1 MPIYEFYCSK
11 CNVVFNFF
19 SKSVDTGKR
28 PACPRC
34 RKQKLEKLISSFAMT
49 GKAVDS
55 GAAPDLPID
64 ESKMERAM
72 ATLAGEAEKIKSD
85 DPRQAA
91 KLIRKFTDMTGLEM
105 GGSMNE
111 ALNRL
116 EAGEDPEKIE
126 SEMGGLMNG
135 EDEPFILPEKGGRS
149 RKGGKMA
156 PPMRDKTL
164 YEM

>member
-19 SKSVDTGKR
+19 SKSVDAGKR
-28 PACPRC
+28 PSCPRC

-55 GAAPDLPID
+55 GASPDMPID

-85 DPRQAA
+85 DPKQAA
-91 KLIRKFTDMTGLEM
+91 KLTRKFTDMTGIEM
-105 GGSMNE
+105 GGNMKE

-116 EAGEDPEKIE
+116 EAGEDPQKIE
-126 SEMGGLMNG
+126 AEMGDLMNG
-135 EDEPFILPEKGGRS
+135 GDDPFVLPEKGGRG
-149 RKGGKMA
+149 RKTGKK
-156 PPMRDKTL
+156 PPPALDKRL